1 MQFKPHCK
9 KTILVEK
16 NNGFHCSK
24 IQFIVFNFGN
34 FKIINLLA
42 LKAIKINC
50 QQYKKML
57 RYLHM
62 SYKRIFDEMETLISI
77 IQVFQ

>member
-16 NNGFHCSK
+16 NNDFHCSK

-34 FKIINLLA
+34 FKMINLLA

-50 QQYKKML
+50 QQYKKCCNNFICL
-57 RYLHM
+57 IRE
-62 SYKRIFDEMETLISI
+62 RIFT
-77 IQVFQ
+77 